1 MTIREGVG
9 WIIGSAIAGIGAFL
23 SWFYESGLLA
33 AIVGIVTGA
42 GITFFV
48 QSRTQKRAWK
58 REYALKN
65 TEAIYG
71 PLYEDI
77 DKVLSY
83 CGEAFHYVYS
93 HKWREIKQ
101 TFQYLTIDEAFRK
114 KLDDFYQRLDNYNN
128 DTQKAMDL
136 INNRITEESRIAF
149 PSYGESRLQFTIR
162 AARRGESNIDINESL
177 RLQQH
182 PVRLAERNKRGNE
195 IQEYFIEFS
204 PVKGGQIQH
213 LHYEGENKVAF
224 DRMWDTCH
232 KKIEQDPLIQAVR
245 KEYLEVTK
253 GLQNIKKE
261 LVKRIQEPWAI

>member
-1 MTIREGVG
+1 MTNVREGVG

-48 QSRTQKRAWK
+48 QSRTQERAWK

-93 HKWREIKQ
+93 HKWREIKN
-101 TFQYLTIDEAFRK
+101 FSIL
-114 KLDDFYQRLDNYNN
+114 
-128 DTQKAMDL
+128 
-136 INNRITEESRIAF
+136 NNR
-149 PSYGESRLQFTIR
+149 
-162 AARRGESNIDINESL
+162 
-177 RLQQH
+177 
-182 PVRLAERNKRGNE
+182 
-195 IQEYFIEFS
+195 
-204 PVKGGQIQH
+204 
-213 LHYEGENKVAF
+213 
-224 DRMWDTCH
+224 
-232 KKIEQDPLIQAVR
+232 
-245 KEYLEVTK
+245 
-253 GLQNIKKE
+253 
-261 LVKRIQEPWAI
+261 